1 MEILG
6 IAGVAVISVICYL
19 FGIIFKA
26 WDAFDDRKIPAV
38 MGILG
43 GILGVVSYLIAPAI
57 VPASD
62 PITALAVGIVSGL
75 AATGI
80 NQIYKQGGKES

>member
-6 IAGVAVISVICYL
+6 IAGVAVISVVCYL
-19 FGIIFKA
+19 FGMIFKA
-26 WDAFDDRKIPAV
+26 WDAFDDRKIPAL
-38 MGILG
+38 MGIIG
-43 GILGVVSYLIAPAI
+43 GGLGVVSWLVAPNI

-80 NQIYKQGGKES
+80 NQIYKQGGKEA

>member
-6 IAGVAVISVICYL
+6 IAGVAVISVVCYL
-19 FGIIFKA
+19 FGMILKA
-26 WDAFDDRKIPAV
+26 WDAFDDRKIPAL
-38 MGILG
+38 MGIIG
-43 GILGVVSYLIAPAI
+43 GALGVVSWLIAPAI

-80 NQIYKQGGKES
+80 NQIYKQGGKEA